1 MLYSIRA
8 ILQKARKLTVLI
20 VLGALVPWTL
30 SHAQETV
37 RGTFVDEASRQPIV
51 CVSIHQ
57 NGTNNGTLTDQDGK
71 FSLTAPQI
79 PIKIRLTYLGYEQQE
94 VTVPDTQNPITVLL
108 KEDAGFLE
116 EVVITGYTTQ
126 QRKNITGA
134 ITTGTFSEAQAP
146 QADQDPI
153 KLLQGTAAGVQ
164 VTATSGSPGGGVS
177 FVIRGN
183 NSIGG
188 SVEPLYVVDG
198 IFLNTNLPIGGLGG
212 NLQSSPLAD
221 INPADIESIT
231 LLKDANATAIYGSQG
246 SNGVVVITTKR
257 GKRNE
262 VSRFNIAAKQGVS
275 DAINKFKVTTGPE
288 TGQLLYESWA
298 NTASENGESLAEY
311 LER

>member
-1 MLYSIRA
+1 MPNTIRA
-8 ILQKARKLTVLI
+8 TLLKAQKITILILLV
-20 VLGALVPWTL
+20 ALVP
-30 SHAQETV
+30 SVASFAQTTV
-37 RGTFVDEASRQPIV
+37 RGRVLSETDGQPV
-51 CVSIHQ
+51 VGVSIHQ
-57 NGTNNGTLTDQDGK
+57 LGAHNATLTDEEGR
-71 FSLTAPQI
+71 FSLAVAQFPMT
-79 PIKIRLTYLGYEQQE
+79 IRFTSLGFEQQDRVVDGATE
-94 VTVPDTQNPITVLL
+94 DIQIIL

-134 ITTGTFSEAQAP
+134 ITTVTFSEAQAA

-153 KLLQGTAAGVQ
+153 KLMQGTAAGVQ
-164 VTATSGSPGGGVS
+164 VTSTSGSPGGGVS
-177 FVIRGN
+177 FIIRGN

-188 SVEPLYVVDG
+188 SVEPLYIVDG

-246 SNGVVVITTKR
+246 SNGVVLIQTKR
-257 GKRNE
+257 GKLNTA
-262 VSRFNIAAKQGVS
+262 SRISFTTKQGWSNAV
-275 DAINKFKVTTGPE
+275 NKFKTTTGPQ

-298 NTASENGESLAEY
+298 NTAQEN
-311 LER
+311 